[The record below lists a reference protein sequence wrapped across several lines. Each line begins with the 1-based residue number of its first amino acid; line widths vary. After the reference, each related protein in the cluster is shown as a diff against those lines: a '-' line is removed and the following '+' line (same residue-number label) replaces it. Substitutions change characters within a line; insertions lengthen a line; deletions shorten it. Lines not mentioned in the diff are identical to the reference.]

1 VTNNI
6 NLGTIVN
13 DIEPDKELEE
23 LQKKIELLELS
34 RINLRVAPNVFDKL
48 QRMADFK
55 NLSIE
60 EYCTEVLID
69 SLNVSIGSPTIH
81 APTFGQPVGRKVT
94 GPSGGLVT
102 RA

>member
-1 VTNNI
+1 MTNNPA
-6 NLGTIVN
+6 LGTIVN
-13 DIEPDKELEE
+13 DVEPDKELED

-34 RINLRVAPNVFDKL
+34 RINLRVPPHVFDKL
-48 QRMADFK
+48 QRVADFK
-55 NLSIE
+55 NLTLE
-60 EYCTEVLID
+60 DYCTEVLID
-69 SLNVSIGSPTIH
+69 SLNVSIGSPTIN